1 MTRLALLFAAV
12 AAALALLIS
21 GTAAAE
27 KAAGPSA
34 EHGAAVEGAAA
45 HGEGA
50 AAAHGEGATGE
61 HGGNPVA
68 DHGPGP
74 INWFYGM
81 VYASEGAEPSLI
93 VRPKGMQPPLGALL
107 LNTGI
112 LFWVVYRVGRR
123 PISDALKK
131 RRTTIMQGI
140 DDAARMKS
148 EAESRLAGY
157 EDKLDHLGDEIE
169 RLKREMRAAGEAER
183 VRILAEAKERRV
195 RMEREAQLLIEQEL
209 KAARH
214 ELLEATVA
222 AALSSA
228 SEQLAK
234 SLTSADHQRL
244 ADEYLASVD
253 EAVINAEGGR
263 A

>member
-21 GTAAAE
+21 GSAAAE
-27 KAAGPSA
+27 KSAGPSG
-34 EHGAAVEGAAA
+34 EHGAAAEG
-45 HGEGA
+45 

-61 HGGNPVA
+61 HGGKAAA

-81 VYASEGAEPSLI
+81 VYAAEGVEPDLI
-93 VRPKGMQPPLGALL
+93 KRPKHMPPPLGALL

-123 PISDALKK
+123 PVSDALKK

-148 EAESRLAGY
+148 EAEERLSAY
-157 EDKLDHLGDEIE
+157 EDKLAHLDEEIE
-169 RLKREMRAAGEAER
+169 RVKREMREAGEADR
-183 VRILAEAKERRV
+183 ARILAEAKERRI
-195 RMEREAQLLIEQEL
+195 RMEREAQLLMEQEL
-209 KAARH
+209 KAARQA
-214 ELLEATVA
+214 LLQTTVEAA
-222 AALSSA
+222 MASA

-234 SLTSADHQRL
+234 GLTPADHQRL
-244 ADEYLASVD
+244 ADEYLSAVD
-253 EAVINAEGGR
+253 DAAINSTGGR